1 MARKGY
7 GPVRK
12 SRGKVTWVK
21 PPKSAVSIAKK
32 ALKRQEG
39 IAPSK
44 RGGLTKGEAG
54 RAGITSGIERAKSI
68 ARGDL
73 QPAEDIR
80 DFFNRFKGT
89 YQDAILK
96 GKSWENSKVQQAWD
110 IWGGTPMW
118 KAALKALEKADKKDG
133 DGKMPVGFLRINP
146 CLPCALLAGLNPAPA
161 DKIPGGLADGMS
173 PSDFDPIALA
183 KGIAH
188 EMEHTSDPDIAR
200 EIAMDHLAERADYYD
215 MLESLEAERVECN
228 AIGLVEGVREGYEQ
242 NPKCEKKPFPEYLW
256 DRAQAWADMTYAKH
270 SAYKS
275 MAKAKKF
282 KELGG
287 VYLDDCP
294 GGTTEWLNEKWVDI
308 CTDDLK
314 PCGRGKGEKRGG
326 YPKCLPKAKAKKM
339 TKAQRKDACKRKR
352 AAEKRSKGQTYVS
365 TMPGKKKKS
374 VASLVRSA
382 LK

>member
-12 SRGKVTWVK
+12 SRGKVTWVA
-21 PPKSAVSIAKK
+21 PPKAAMKIARDS
-32 ALKRQEG
+32 LKRQEK

-44 RGGLTKGEAG
+44 RGGLTKSEAG

-133 DGKMPVGFLRINP
+133 DGKMPVGFMRLNP
-146 CLPCALLAGLNPAPA
+146 CGPCLLLAGLNPAPKVPEVA
-161 DKIPGGLADGMS
+161 
-173 PSDFDPIALA
+173 
-183 KGIAH
+183 
-188 EMEHTSDPDIAR
+188 
-200 EIAMDHLAERADYYD
+200 
-215 MLESLEAERVECN
+215 AERVEC
-228 AIGLVEGVREGYEQ
+228 ATVSLLEGVREGYEQ

-314 PCGRGKGEKRGG
+314 PCGRDKGEKRGG

-352 AAEKRSKGQTYVS
+352 AAEKRSSGQTYVS
-365 TMPGKKKKS
+365 TKPKKKS
-374 VASLVRSA
+374 VSSLVRSA